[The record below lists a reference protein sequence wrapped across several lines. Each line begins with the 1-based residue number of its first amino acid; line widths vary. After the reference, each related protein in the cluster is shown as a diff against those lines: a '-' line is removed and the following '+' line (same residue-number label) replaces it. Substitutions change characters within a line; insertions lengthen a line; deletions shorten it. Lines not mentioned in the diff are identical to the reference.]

1 MRSKSSKSNKVSK
14 LLEETKQLGNDLLTS
29 RSHLNNAPLLLN
41 TLSNAKHPNAAR
53 AEALHS
59 LQAFFVSLLRTG
71 RLESGTHTA
80 EEAKDGGNP
89 EAIYKMWVRSKY
101 QEFRKVVFRI
111 ACKESTTG
119 LQVEALN
126 SCMDLVRDERSGEFA
141 NSLYFRL
148 CGAML
153 RCKDETNDILQ
164 VLTKK
169 YFQYADVRYYTY
181 VNLETFISRRLQKDG
196 QVVDE
201 AASSDGEDPGRKAV
215 SFHHFV
221 RNAYDVLSSVPPP
234 SSEEEKDGDVVYWR
248 HSADE
253 GEKGS
258 TPVRTG
264 EKRKKDQV
272 SSSKSKQSKPTN
284 PKKRKSA
291 FTKAWLSFLRLELPL
306 DTYKKVLGGLHKQ
319 VIPYMSNPIL
329 LSDFLTLSYNMGG
342 LISVMALSSLF
353 VLITAHG
360 LEYPDFYNKLY
371 ALLEPS
377 IFVAKHR
384 ARFFELLDAC
394 LKSSHLPAYL
404 AAAFAKKLG
413 RLVLSA
419 PPSGS
424 VVVIALIHNILRRH
438 PSVNH
443 LVHRDGS
450 QSVVA
455 PAVEDG
461 ANQGSSTGSAKK
473 VETEQASYKIGE
485 GKLGVDPFQA
495 DEPDTAKTDAL
506 KSSLWEIDTLRRH
519 YCPAVSRFVESLET
533 DLTVRAKTTEMTI
546 SDFSSTSYATIFNE
560 EVGRR
565 LKTVPLA
572 YYHNVPNTLFA
583 ESSFEGWSFQDED
596 QSHPKA
602 TGEPETNDG
611 KEMTDTKVLGEV
623 GEEAEQEGSEQDDG
637 DEEEQDYKDSMDEED
652 SERYSDDSNGSRSR
666 SEQSEGEGWPG
677 PLLKRFRDRY
687 YF

>member
-1 MRSKSSKSNKVSK
+1 MRPKPAKRNKSSK

-29 RSHLNNAPLLLN
+29 RSHVNNAPLLLS
-41 TLSNAKHPNAAR
+41 TLSDAKHSNAAR
-53 AEALHS
+53 GEALRS

-71 RLESGTHTA
+71 KLEPGAGTNQ
-80 EEAKDGGNP
+80 ESIDGGNP

-111 ACKESTTG
+111 ASKEPSTG
-119 LQVEALN
+119 LQIEALN
-126 SCMDLVRDERSGEFA
+126 SCMDLVRDEKPGEF
-141 NSLYFRL
+141 NNNLYFKL
-148 CGAML
+148 CGSML
-153 RCKDETNDILQ
+153 RCKNETNDILE
-164 VLTKK
+164 VLSKK

-181 VNLETFISRRLQKDG
+181 VNLETFISRRLQKDQ
-196 QVVDE
+196 QVDDE
-201 AASSDGEDPGRKAV
+201 AAPSDEEDSDRKGGSLAD
-215 SFHHFV
+215 FV

-234 SSEEEKDGDVVYWR
+234 LTQEEKDGDVVYWR
-248 HSADE
+248 HSTDE
-253 GEKGS
+253 GDNETS
-258 TPVRTG
+258 SVSTG
-264 EKRKKDQV
+264 EKRKRDQP
-272 SSSKSKQSKPTN
+272 SRRNKLKQIKPTN
-284 PKKRKSA
+284 PKKQKSA
-291 FTKAWLSFLRLELPL
+291 FTKVWLSFLRLPLPL
-306 DTYKKVLGGLHKQ
+306 ETYKKVLGELHKL
-319 VIPYMSNPIL
+319 VIPYMKTPLL
-329 LSDFLTLSYNMGG
+329 LSDFLTLSYNVGG

-353 VLITAHG
+353 VLITVHG

-404 AAAFAKKLG
+404 AAAFTKRLG

-419 PPSGS
+419 PPSGCI
-424 VVVIALIHNILRRH
+424 VVIALIHNLLRRH

-443 LVHRDGS
+443 LVHKDDS
-450 QSVVA
+450 PSVVA
-455 PAVEDG
+455 PVVEDG
-461 ANQGSSTGSAKK
+461 ANEASAAGIVSTKK
-473 VETEQASYKIGE
+473 LETEEANDKMVE
-485 GKLGVDPFQA
+485 GKRGIDPFRA
-495 DEPDTAKTDAL
+495 DEPDTTKTDAL

-572 YYHNVPNTLFA
+572 YYHHVPSTLFA

-596 QSHPKA
+596 VSHPKA
-602 TGEPETNDG
+602 TQEPEG
-611 KEMTDTKVLGEV
+611 KDAEVMKDTTEV
-623 GEEAEQEGSEQDDG
+623 REETVQTGSEEKDG
-637 DEEEQDYKDSMDEED
+637 DEEEQEDKDSMDEED
-652 SERYSDDSNGSRSR
+652 SERYSEDSNGSRSR

-677 PLLKRFRDRY
+677 PLLRFRDDR
-687 YF
+687 